1 MTLETVDRIIRMTEL
16 TKLISLARSTIY
28 DKLNAKSP
36 RHDPS
41 FPRAVKLGASAIG
54 WRQSEV
60 NQWIATRSQSSQ
72 TMEVKN
78 ESTQSH

>member
-41 FPRAVKLGASAIG
+41 FPRAVKLGVSAIG
-54 WRQSEV
+54 WRQSEIH
-60 NQWIATRSQSSQ
+60 QWITTRSKNSQ
-72 TMEVKN
+72 
-78 ESTQSH
+78 

>member
-1 MTLETVDRIIRMTEL
+1 MQDVTDRIIRMQEL
-16 TKLISLARSTIY
+16 TKMISLARSTIY
-28 DKLNAKSP
+28 DKLNVKSS

-41 FPRAVKLGASAIG
+41 FPKAIKLGKSAIG
-54 WRQSEV
+54 WRQSDV

-72 TMEVKN
+72 TMEISN

>member
-1 MTLETVDRIIRMTEL
+1 MLETTDRIIRMPEL
-16 TKLISLARSTIY
+16 MGIISLAKSTIY

-41 FPRAVKLGASAIG
+41 FPRAVKLGQSAIG

-60 NQWIATRSQSSQ
+60 NQWITTRSKNSQ
-72 TMEVKN
+72 
-78 ESTQSH
+78 

>member
-16 TKLISLARSTIY
+16 TEMISLAKSTVY

-41 FPRAVKLGASAIG
+41 FPRAVKLGQSAIG
-54 WRQSEV
+54 WRQSEI
-60 NQWIATRSQSSQ
+60 NQWIITRSKNSQ
-72 TMEVKN
+72 
-78 ESTQSH
+78 